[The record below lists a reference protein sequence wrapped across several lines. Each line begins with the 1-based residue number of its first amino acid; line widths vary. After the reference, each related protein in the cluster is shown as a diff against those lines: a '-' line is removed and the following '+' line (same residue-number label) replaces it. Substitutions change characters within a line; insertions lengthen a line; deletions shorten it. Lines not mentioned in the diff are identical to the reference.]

1 MSKQR
6 FMSVSLG
13 KTAEELNNHPAI
25 TKRNGRQCGFGGLWV
40 YASAVKLK
48 SEREQGKGKERA
60 AEIGRIDLVSPLA
73 ANGPNRKAVPGYASL

>member
-1 MSKQR
+1 MV
-6 FMSVSLG
+6 VSAGGTTL
-13 KTAEELNNHPAI
+13 LFLLLLF
-25 TKRNGRQCGFGGLWV
+25 RFGGLWV

-73 ANGPNRKAVPGYASL
+73 ANGPNKKAVPGYASL